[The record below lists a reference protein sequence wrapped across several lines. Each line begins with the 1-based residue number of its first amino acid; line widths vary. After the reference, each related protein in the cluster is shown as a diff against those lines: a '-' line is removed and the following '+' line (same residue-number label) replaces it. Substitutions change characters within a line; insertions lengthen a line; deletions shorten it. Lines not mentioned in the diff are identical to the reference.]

1 MFLDESAFDVDDTP
15 TMIVPKLS
23 TSNPVPSI
31 GGGGRYGNAAASSD
45 FSRPG
50 SSAGLGG
57 TSSSTSSSLHAAMA
71 LMNVDDD
78 MGNGDS
84 SPNPSGANSRARM
97 LAQQRE
103 LQLKKRQ
110 SAIQSGGMFSLYLFF
125 ANELLICCFR
135 SVRVGMV
142 RSSIDNDEGGSSFRA
157 PMGSSGASSVN
168 SSTSQFTPAIRQFS
182 APKAVKE
189 TFA

>member
-23 TSNPVPSI
+23 TSNPVPSV
-31 GGGGRYGNAAASSD
+31 GGGGRYGNAAASSE

-50 SSAGLGG
+50 SAAGLGG

-78 MGNGDS
+78 VGNGDS
-84 SPNPSGANSRARM
+84 LAPSGANSRARM

-110 SAIQSGGMFSLYLFF
+110 SAIQSGGALYVHTELNYT
-125 ANELLICCFR
+125 ANIF
-135 SVRVGMV
+135 VRCSQAWLGV
-142 RSSIDNDEGGSSFRA
+142 RSITTRA
-157 PMGSSGASSVN
+157 DPPSALPWVP
-168 SSTSQFTPAIRQFS
+168 PAGP
-182 APKAVKE
+182 AP
-189 TFA
+189 